1 MKRRS
6 EAMKELLKTA
16 KRSRKVQRL
25 RQLLDRAVDHVRG
38 TLVPGP
44 RLQPVPFRI
53 KRRKD

>member
-16 KRSRKVQRL
+16 KQSRKVQRL
-25 RQLLDRAVDHVRG
+25 RQLLDRAVDQVRG

-44 RLQPVPFRI
+44 RLQPVPVRI